1 MSNNNNKKNKSTK
14 CVHSGNLVD
23 EKYFGNIS
31 PLYPSITYDF
41 IKSDVYPRYFNTPN
55 QMGVCKKIS
64 DLENAELSL
73 LFGSG
78 LGAIAT
84 TMLSLLKQGDHVIL
98 QDSLYGGTINLV
110 NTEFKKFG
118 IEHSYVDVNDKK
130 KLDSSLKKNSKVIYV
145 ESPSNP
151 LLNIVDLSSIS
162 DFAKSNR
169 LISVIDNTF
178 ASPINQNPIDVGI
191 DLVIHS
197 ATKYLGGHSDIL
209 AGSVS
214 GSKEKI
220 EVIKSS
226 GLNFGSNISEYTAWM
241 LERSIKTL
249 KIRVNAQNDNALN
262 LAKFLSEHN
271 FVSKVFYPGL
281 ENHKNHDIAKIQM
294 HGFGGMLSFELN
306 SSIDPIKFVSDLK
319 IIKPTMSLAGV
330 ESTITSPALSSH
342 KKMDPDIRRGL
353 GISDNLLRFSVGIE
367 DFEDLMLDLDNSL
380 TKNGK

>member
-1 MSNNNNKKNKSTK
+1 MSKKNKSTK
-14 CVHSGNLVD
+14 CVHSGNLID
-23 EKYFGNIS
+23 EKYHGNVS

-41 IKSDVYPRYFNTPN
+41 IKSDVYPRYFNSPN
-55 QMGVCKKIS
+55 QIGVAKKIS

-78 LGAIAT
+78 LGAISSS
-84 TMLSLLKQGDHVIL
+84 MFSFLKKDDHVIF
-98 QDSLYGGTINLV
+98 QDSLYGGTINFV
-110 NTEFKKFG
+110 NTEFNKFG
-118 IEHSYVDVNDKK
+118 IEYSYVDINDTG
-130 KLDSSLKKNSKVIYV
+130 KLNSSVKKNSKIIYI

-151 LLNIVDLSSIS
+151 LLNITNLIEIS
-162 DFAKSNR
+162 DFAKSHS
-169 LISVIDNTF
+169 LISIIDNTF
-178 ASPINQNPIDVGI
+178 ASPINQNPLDFGI

-214 GSKEKI
+214 GKSSHIDKI
-220 EVIKSS
+220 KNS
-226 GLNFGSNISEYTAWM
+226 GLNFGANISEYTAWL

-249 KIRVNAQNDNALN
+249 SIRVNSQNNNALQI
-262 LAKFLSEHN
+262 AKFLTN
-271 FVSKVFYPGL
+271 NNKVDKVYYPGL
-281 ENHKNHDIAKIQM
+281 RNHKNHDIAKKQM
-294 HGFGGMLSFELN
+294 FGFGGMLSFELKAN
-306 SSIDPIKFVSDLK
+306 IDPIKFVQDLR

-367 DFEDLMLDLDNSL
+367 NSEDLVLDLDKSL
-380 TKNGK
+380 TKNG

>member
-1 MSNNNNKKNKSTK
+1 MSKKNKSTK
-14 CVHSGNLVD
+14 CVHSGNLID
-23 EKYFGNIS
+23 EKYHGNVS

-41 IKSDVYPRYFNTPN
+41 IKSDVYPRYFNSPN
-55 QMGVCKKIS
+55 QIGVAKKIS

-78 LGAIAT
+78 LGAISSS
-84 TMLSLLKQGDHVIL
+84 MFSFLKKDDHVIF
-98 QDSLYGGTINLV
+98 QDSLYGGTINFV
-110 NTEFKKFG
+110 NTEFNKFG
-118 IEHSYVDVNDKK
+118 IEYSYVDINDAG
-130 KLDSSLKKNSKVIYV
+130 KLNSSVKKNSKIIYI

-151 LLNIVDLSSIS
+151 LLNITNLIEIS
-162 DFAKSNR
+162 DFAKSHS
-169 LISVIDNTF
+169 LISIIDNTF
-178 ASPINQNPIDVGI
+178 ASPINQNPLDFGI

-214 GSKEKI
+214 GKSSHIDKI
-220 EVIKSS
+220 KNS
-226 GLNFGSNISEYTAWM
+226 GLNFGANISEYTAWL

-249 KIRVNAQNDNALN
+249 SIRVNSQNNNALQI
-262 LAKFLSEHN
+262 AKFLTN
-271 FVSKVFYPGL
+271 NNKVDKVYYPGL
-281 ENHKNHDIAKIQM
+281 RNHKNHDIAKKQM
-294 HGFGGMLSFELN
+294 FGFGGMLSFELKAN
-306 SSIDPIKFVSDLK
+306 IDPIKFVQDLR

-367 DFEDLMLDLDNSL
+367 NSEDLVLDLDKSL
-380 TKNGK
+380 TKNG

>member
-1 MSNNNNKKNKSTK
+1 MSKKNKSTK
-14 CVHSGNLVD
+14 CVHSGNLID
-23 EKYFGNIS
+23 EKYHGNIS

-41 IKSDVYPRYFNTPN
+41 IKSDVYPRYFNSPN
-55 QMGVCKKIS
+55 QIGVAKKIS

-78 LGAIAT
+78 LGAISSS
-84 TMLSLLKQGDHVIL
+84 MFSFLKKDDHVIF
-98 QDSLYGGTINLV
+98 QDSLYGGTINFV
-110 NTEFKKFG
+110 NTEFNKFG
-118 IEHSYVDVNDKK
+118 IEYSYVDINDAG
-130 KLDSSLKKNSKVIYV
+130 KLNSSVKKNSKIIYI

-151 LLNIVDLSSIS
+151 LLNITNLIEIS
-162 DFAKSNR
+162 DFAKSHS
-169 LISVIDNTF
+169 LISMIDNTF
-178 ASPINQNPIDVGI
+178 ASPINQNPLDFGI

-214 GSKEKI
+214 GKSSYIDKI
-220 EVIKSS
+220 KNS
-226 GLNFGSNISEYTAWM
+226 GLNFGANISEYTAWL

-249 KIRVNAQNDNALN
+249 SIRVNSQNNNALQI
-262 LAKFLSEHN
+262 AKFLTN
-271 FVSKVFYPGL
+271 NNKVDKVYYPGL
-281 ENHKNHDIAKIQM
+281 RNHKNHDIAKKQM
-294 HGFGGMLSFELN
+294 FGFGGMLSFELKAN
-306 SSIDPIKFVSDLK
+306 IDPIKFVQDLR

-367 DFEDLMLDLDNSL
+367 NSEDLVLDLDKSL
-380 TKNGK
+380 TKNG